1 MENDNPEE
9 CKVCITNY
17 DKAKRRPRTLPCG
30 HTFCT
35 LCVAGM
41 IKLQRL
47 SCPTC
52 RVDHKA
58 TSATH
63 FPISYD
69 MEAVIRKLKVLQL
82 TVLPSSKPNERRSLI
97 QEKEDSVS
105 QLLSGFQE
113 TLSQLKRYEV
123 QLRDWKNQH
132 EELLAKLSDLVE
144 RNKGALKLLED
155 ELSILLYQRKK
166 GEEGVARLEGTQGS
180 LAGVHSAAEAATA
193 LDDSERYNAEV
204 EDWIQNCQKIFP
216 DVNTIHTSLKVR
228 EVTKRALETI
238 KDADA
243 IDDAPVFLG
252 DADHTIMEKV
262 DQLAPILSIESLRRL
277 GETVKALIEA
287 DKVVAV
293 PQDQGRQL
301 SSRITLH
308 KGRLHLHTLLHQP
321 TPLHAHTLEH
331 ETLMNLVEPS
341 STLVFLDIGWAGSAR
356 GRIYIRLS
364 PDTGL
369 AKQFLLMCTGLRG
382 PTYANTRILGV
393 WNKGTEFEMVGGG
406 DYDCNNGQ
414 GGTPLLQGLT
424 NCEAYRRPA
433 RAGTV
438 RALHGPESTK
448 SAQFSITTRDCA
460 NREWYWAFGQ
470 VESGLD
476 VLKAVAN
483 HKCIKE
489 VSVVDCGVLLPP

>member
-97 QEKEDSVS
+97 QEKEDSIS

-216 DVNTIHTSLKVR
+216 DVNTIQTSLKVR

-262 DQLAPILSIESLRRL
+262 DQLAPILS
-277 GETVKALIEA
+277 
-287 DKVVAV
+287 
-293 PQDQGRQL
+293 
-301 SSRITLH
+301 
-308 KGRLHLHTLLHQP
+308 
-321 TPLHAHTLEH
+321 H

-364 PDTGL
+364 ADTGL

-476 VLKAVAN
+476 VLKAVAH

-489 VSVVDCGVLLPP
+489 VKKFAQFEHWQAVAECCTRH

>member
-262 DQLAPILSIESLRRL
+262 DQLAPILS
-277 GETVKALIEA
+277 
-287 DKVVAV
+287 
-293 PQDQGRQL
+293 
-301 SSRITLH
+301 
-308 KGRLHLHTLLHQP
+308 
-321 TPLHAHTLEH
+321 H